1 MKISKA
7 VILSAGFGKRLNPLT
22 LSTPKPLLKVGSK
35 TLLSNTIEIAEQ
47 IGIKEIIITTHHLAE
62 QIESFIKEKNFKAKV
77 TIKNEKDNILDT
89 GGGILNAISQ
99 IQDDHF
105 FVLNP
110 DTIWSIKY
118 LNEFKNMENVF
129 SNNHCEGVL
138 LIVNKKRSFD
148 KSFKGDFNLDG
159 KIVSRDKEF
168 KDYIYTGAQ
177 ILSKKAFTNYY
188 VSAFSVNKIWDDLI
202 SNKLLL
208 GEESRQMFFHIGT
221 LENFREISKKD
232 F

>member
-1 MKISKA
+1 MKFSKA

-47 IGIKEIIITTHHLAE
+47 IGIKEIIITTHRLAE

-110 DTIWSIKY
+110 DTVWSIKH
-118 LNEFKNMENVF
+118 LSEFKNM
-129 SNNHCEGVL
+129 
-138 LIVNKKRSFD
+138 
-148 KSFKGDFNLDG
+148 
-159 KIVSRDKEF
+159 
-168 KDYIYTGAQ
+168 
-177 ILSKKAFTNYY
+177 KA
-188 VSAFSVNKIWDDLI
+188 
-202 SNKLLL
+202 
-208 GEESRQMFFHIGT
+208 
-221 LENFREISKKD
+221 
-232 F
+232 

>member
-105 FVLNP
+105 FVLNHWMV
-110 DTIWSIKY
+110 I
-118 LNEFKNMENVF
+118 E
-129 SNNHCEGVL
+129 
-138 LIVNKKRSFD
+138 
-148 KSFKGDFNLDG
+148 
-159 KIVSRDKEF
+159 
-168 KDYIYTGAQ
+168 
-177 ILSKKAFTNYY
+177 
-188 VSAFSVNKIWDDLI
+188 
-202 SNKLLL
+202 
-208 GEESRQMFFHIGT
+208 
-221 LENFREISKKD
+221 
-232 F
+232 